1 MTEVAALWTHADWLF
16 ICIEFWGE
24 VSRKARPSRAK
35 VIAGVGERDGGVKD
49 EGMEEWEVED

>member
-16 ICIEFWGE
+16 CIEFWGE
-24 VSRKARPSRAK
+24 GSK
-35 VIAGVGERDGGVKD
+35 VIASDGGKEGELDGGVKD